1 MLCNISFDG
10 FAVALSGR
18 EVLACERA
26 SELTFNPL
34 APILGGKSG
43 NWGAPL
49 ILRRVYDQTLGIRLR
64 RTAPLH
70 TPTEMQETSCRESE
84 GVPQIFFFSIPQ
96 EWGIKG
102 VEDLHLGD
110 QI

>member
-1 MLCNISFDG
+1 MLCNTSFDG

-34 APILGGKSG
+34 ASILGGKSG
-43 NWGAPL
+43 NWGAPPNP
-49 ILRRVYDQTLGIRLR
+49 RQRGF
-64 RTAPLH
+64 APLH
-70 TPTEMQETSCRESE
+70 APEEVQDTSCRESE

-96 EWGIKG
+96 DWGIKG
-102 VEDLHLGD
+102 VEDPYLGD

>member
-10 FAVALSGR
+10 FAVALSVR

-43 NWGAPL
+43 NWGTSL

-64 RTAPLH
+64 RTAPL
-70 TPTEMQETSCRESE
+70 RLF
-84 GVPQIFFFSIPQ
+84 VIPQ
-96 EWGIKG
+96 DGTSVSGGMGARGLKTPI
-102 VEDLHLGD
+102 
-110 QI
+110 

>member
-10 FAVALSGR
+10 FAVALLGR
-18 EVLACERA
+18 EVLACERV

-34 APILGGKSG
+34 APILGGRLE
-43 NWGAPL
+43 NWGTPPNP
-49 ILRRVYDQTLGIRLR
+49 RQRGF
-64 RTAPLH
+64 APLH

-96 EWGIKG
+96 EWGIKR
-102 VEDLHLGD
+102 VEDPHLGD

>member
-64 RTAPLH
+64 RTAPL
-70 TPTEMQETSCRESE
+70 RLF
-84 GVPQIFFFSIPQ
+84 VIPQ

-102 VEDLHLGD
+102 VEDLHPGD